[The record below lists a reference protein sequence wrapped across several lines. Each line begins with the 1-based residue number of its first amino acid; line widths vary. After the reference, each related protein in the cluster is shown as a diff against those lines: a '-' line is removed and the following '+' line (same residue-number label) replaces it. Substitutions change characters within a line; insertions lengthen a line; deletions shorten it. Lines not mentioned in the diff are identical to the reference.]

1 MATLVIDDKKTSR
14 AIVKD
19 HPVKENQEVVEVWNV
34 EKAIPKINEGI
45 TALRIDTPIGD
56 TQIHKIIPI
65 SSVADIMTAREQGRS
80 LATKLGFSGSDPI
93 IITTA
98 ISEIARNIVE
108 HAEKGEIILQLVKE
122 NSKHGI
128 AIIAQDEGS
137 GIPDLTRAMQDGF
150 STGRGLGLGLPG
162 TKRLMDEFKIISEV
176 GKGTTIHMK
185 KWKNPSYPD
194 PSALIQ
200 PKSLM
205 KRSGLGGLTL

>member
-1 MATLVIDDKKTSR
+1 MCCFDQTEVCFLDIEILRAGYKFGSTDQELHTMATLEIDD
-14 AIVKD
+14 
-19 HPVKENQEVVEVWNV
+19 NN
-34 EKAIPKINEGI
+34 
-45 TALRIDTPIGD
+45 LRIDTPIGD

-65 SSVADIMTAREQGRS
+65 SSVADVVTAREQGRS
-80 LATKLGFSGSDPI
+80 LATKLGFSGSDPTI
-93 IITTA
+93 IATA

-137 GIPDLTRAMQDGF
+137 GIPDLTRAMQEGF
-150 STGRGLGLGLPG
+150 STVRGLGLGLPG

-185 KWKNPSYPD
+185 KWKSHSYLD
-194 PSALIQ
+194 PSPLIQ
-200 PKSLM
+200 PKGLM

>member
-1 MATLVIDDKKTSR
+1 MATLVIDDNKTSR

-65 SSVADIMTAREQGRS
+65 SSAADIRTAREQGRS

-93 IITTA
+93 IITTV

-128 AIIAQDEGS
+128 AIIAQDEGP

-150 STGRGLGLGLPG
+150 STRGGLGVGLPG

-185 KWKNPSYPD
+185 KWKSPSYPD

-200 PKSLM
+200 PKGLM

>member
-1 MATLVIDDKKTSR
+1 MCSFDQTEVCFLDIDILRAGYKFGSTDLEVHTMATLVIDDK
-14 AIVKD
+14 
-19 HPVKENQEVVEVWNV
+19 N
-34 EKAIPKINEGI
+34 
-45 TALRIDTPIGD
+45 LRIDTPIGD

-65 SSVADIMTAREQGRS
+65 SSHADVMTAREEGRS
-80 LATKLGFSGSDPI
+80 LATKLGFSGSDPM

-128 AIIAQDEGS
+128 AIIAQDEGP
-137 GIPDLTRAMQDGF
+137 GIPDLTRAMQEGF

-185 KWKNPSYPD
+185 KWKSPSYPD

-200 PKSLM
+200 PKGLM